1 MARRK
6 PTKADENLA
15 QAFAAD
21 QVQAVKAYVQTLAES
36 DPELYKVLTK
46 TERSIL
52 IDDALGEHYVP
63 AKAIDTT
70 PRRNEGDRRTA
81 PEKIA
86 QVSNAFNNPNFRT
99 EPFISEED
107 GKAYIIEDL
116 LRNPTL
122 ITENTPADVI
132 NRAGEMYP
140 TKVGYAEI
148 PPSETVTDGQL
159 EAMALAHIHQKAGLP
174 PVIPMDVASRS
185 ASPELL
191 EALKLAGAFETNTRA
206 LDGSRMVPISD
217 LQYAG
222 ARRKGDRGKAG
233 TGPEVR
239 AVMLGDKVR
248 NVNPVTGADL
258 GNSFIENGVRVRPNI
273 QGGHVI
279 SHHSTEGTPLEYL
292 THEPSN
298 IGAEDARG
306 NQGKAGDNKKGLP
319 EDNLG
324 ALIRKVREVKGQRD
338 LTPFVNTLMARARNE
353 RQLISEWGPL
363 IRAVKSELQ

>member
-1 MARRK
+1 MARKVSRNN
-6 PTKADENLA
+6 ENIA
-15 QAFAAD
+15 QAFATD
-21 QVQAVKAYVQTLAES
+21 EIQKVKAYVQTLAES
-36 DPELYKVLTK
+36 DPELHKVLTK
-46 TERSIL
+46 FERSIL
-52 IDDALGEHYVP
+52 IDDSLGEHYVD
-63 AKAIDTT
+63 ATAIDTT
-70 PRRNEGDRRTA
+70 DRRREGDKRTRDQ
-81 PEKIA
+81 KIA
-86 QVSNAFNNPNFRT
+86 DVSRAFNDPNFRT
-99 EPFISEED
+99 EPFISAED

-116 LRNPTL
+116 LRDPTL

-132 NRAGEMYP
+132 NRKGEMYP
-140 TKVGYAEI
+140 TKTGYAEI
-148 PPSETVTDGQL
+148 PPAVGVTDGQL
-159 EAMALAHIHQKAGLP
+159 EAMALAHIHQKANLP

-191 EALKLAGAFETNTRA
+191 EALKLAGAFETTTRA
-206 LDGSRMVPISD
+206 VDGSRMAPIAD

-222 ARRKGDRGKAG
+222 ARKRGDRGRAG
-233 TGPEVR
+233 TGPDVR

-248 NVNPVTGADL
+248 NMNPVTGADL
-258 GNSFIENGVRVRPNI
+258 GNSFMENGVKVRPNI

-279 SHHSTEGTPLEYL
+279 PHHSTEGTPLEYL

-306 NQGKAGDNKKGLP
+306 NQGKAGDNKKGVP

-338 LTPFVNTLMARARNE
+338 LTPFVSTLMARARNQ